1 MDNMML
7 NTNIPPFDVPKPK
20 LILLPGGE
28 IMEQSKRQINSFR
41 KYEVIYGF
49 KSSDEK
55 YNHKKYIARVITND
69 IEEYV
74 SEGNTQYITV
84 YQFYEVGKRRANY
97 LCDKG
102 KSFEFVRYK

>member
-1 MDNMML
+1 MMNAL
-7 NTNIPPFDVPKPK
+7 PFSVPAPE
-20 LILLPGGE
+20 LVLLPGGE
-28 IMEQSKRQINSFR
+28 IMKPAKKQNDSFR

-84 YQFYEVGKRRANY
+84 HQFYEVSKRRANY

-102 KSFEFVRYK
+102 KSFEFVRYKN